1 SIRIVALIRRSLLS
15 AAERLLMTENYAD
28 YTTPGMEAEDSHR
41 VTDILQTRLHAL
53 HDLHLT
59 LKHAH
64 WNVVGPEFISLHE
77 LLDPQVEDVR
87 GWSDLIAARIATVGA
102 SPQCAPGSIVTGR
115 TWEDYPL
122 GRASALAHMTALND
136 VYTGVS
142 EDFRNAIAES
152 GKVDP
157 MTEDILIEINRG
169 LELFQW
175 FLRSFITKSD
185 GTLSP
190 VTD

>member
-1 SIRIVALIRRSLLS
+1 
-15 AAERLLMTENYAD
+15 MTENYAD
-28 YTTPGMEAEDSHR
+28 YTIPGMEAEDSHR
-41 VTDILQTRLHAL
+41 VTETLQLRLHAL
-53 HDLHLT
+53 NDLHLT

-64 WNVVGPEFISLHE
+64 WNVVGPEFISVHE
-77 LLDPQVEDVR
+77 MLDPQVDSVR
-87 GWSDLIAARIATVGA
+87 GWADLVAERIATMGS
-102 SPQCAPGSIVTGR
+102 SPNGTPGSIVTGR

-122 GRASALAHMTALND
+122 GRGSTLAHISALND
-136 VYTGVS
+136 VYTGVIQ
-142 EDFRNAIAES
+142 DFRNAIAET

-157 MTEDILIEINRG
+157 MTEDILVEITRG

-185 GTLSP
+185 GSLTP

>member
-1 SIRIVALIRRSLLS
+1 
-15 AAERLLMTENYAD
+15 MTENYAD

-53 HDLHLT
+53 NDLHLT

-64 WNVVGPEFISLHE
+64 WNVVGPEFISVHE
-77 LLDPQVEDVR
+77 MLDPQVEEVR
-87 GWSDLIAARIATVGA
+87 GWSDLIAERIATMGA
-102 SPQCAPGSIVTGR
+102 SPKGTPGSIVTGR

-122 GRASALAHMTALND
+122 GRASTLAHISALND
-136 VYTGVS
+136 VYTGVI

>member
-1 SIRIVALIRRSLLS
+1 
-15 AAERLLMTENYAD
+15 
-28 YTTPGMEAEDSHR
+28 
-41 VTDILQTRLHAL
+41 
-53 HDLHLT
+53 
-59 LKHAH
+59 
-64 WNVVGPEFISLHE
+64 
-77 LLDPQVEDVR
+77 
-87 GWSDLIAARIATVGA
+87 GA
-102 SPQCAPGSIVTGR
+102 SPKGTPGSIVTGR

-122 GRASALAHMTALND
+122 GRASTLAHISALND
-136 VYTGVS
+136 VYTGVI

-190 VTD
+190 VTESFLCLKQCAIPRAVAHGYVYAHLLLSVREQELRECSIALIPARAGFMLSLFKRLLARLPQCCGFLVLLKLRCVKLSISTVS